1 MNNFN
6 VELIKIFLAVSKFHS
21 FSRAG
26 NFLYLDPSPVSKK
39 IRQLEK
45 MLNQQLFIRN
55 TQGVELTTEGLNFK
69 NNAQQLLL
77 DLKNLNLQPKIDW
90 NVLRIGLLDNI
101 AAYHYPEL
109 VAKRLNEVKL
119 FHITVRG
126 IDLVQ
131 QFNDGE
137 LDAIIINEESHQGIS
152 GEFLETKLRQE
163 PFGVVTNKEI
173 NLPNSISLNDLDP
186 TKLIIAPRYCPVSQQ
201 LLNIFDSA
209 DDIKQIGHTN
219 TLLEVV
225 AISDYQ
231 TILPWQMAQN
241 LIKNDHRFQVSKLVD
256 FPLRTISLFTRNQE
270 VQSFLV
276 SQL

>member
-26 NFLYLDPSPVSKK
+26 NFLYLDPSTVSKK

>member
-26 NFLYLDPSPVSKK
+26 NYLYIDPSTVSKK

-45 MLNQQLFIRN
+45 MLHQQLFIRN
-55 TQGVELTTEGLNFK
+55 NQGVELTTEGINFK
-69 NNAQQLLL
+69 NNAQKLLL

-90 NVLRIGLLDNI
+90 NILRIGILDNI
-101 AAYHYPEL
+101 AAYHYPDL
-109 VAKRLNEVKL
+109 VAERLNEVKQ
-119 FHITVRG
+119 FYITVRG

-131 QFNDGE
+131 KFNDGQ

-152 GEFLETKLRQE
+152 GEFLETKITQE
-163 PFGVVTNKEI
+163 SFGVVTNKKVD
-173 NLPNSISLNDLDP
+173 LPNSISLTDLDP
-186 TKLIIAPRYCPVSQQ
+186 SKLIIAPRYCPVSQQ

-209 DDIKQIGHTN
+209 EDIKQIGHTN

-231 TILPWQMAQN
+231 TILPWQITQS
-241 LIKNDHRFQVSKLVD
+241 LLKNDHRFQVSKLVD
-256 FPLRTISLFTRNQE
+256 LPSRTISLFTRNQD
-270 VQSFLV
+270 VQRFLI

>member
-26 NFLYLDPSPVSKK
+26 NFLYLDPSTVSKK

-69 NNAQQLLL
+69 NNAQKLLL

-90 NVLRIGLLDNI
+90 NVLRIGILDNI
-101 AAYHYPEL
+101 AAYHYSEL

-163 PFGVVTNKEI
+163 PFGVVTNKSI
-173 NLPNSISLNDLDP
+173 DLPDSVSLNDLDP
-186 TKLIIAPRYCPVSQQ
+186 AKLIIAPRYCPVSQQ

-209 DDIKQIGHTN
+209 EDIKQIGHTN
-219 TLLEVV
+219 TLLEVA

-256 FPLRTISLFTRNQE
+256 FPLRTISLFTRNQD

>member
-1 MNNFN
+1 MDNLNF
-6 VELIKIFLAVSKFHS
+6 ELIKIFLAVSKFHS

-26 NFLYLDPSPVSKK
+26 NYLYLDPSTISKK

-45 MLNQQLFIRN
+45 ILHQQLFVRN
-55 TQGVELTTEGLNFK
+55 SQGVELTTEGINFK
-69 NNAQQLLL
+69 NNAQKLLL

-90 NVLRIGLLDNI
+90 NVLRIGILDNI
-101 AAYHYPEL
+101 AAYHYPNL
-109 VAKRLNEVKL
+109 VAKRLNEVKQ

-131 QFNDGE
+131 QFNDGQ

-152 GEFLETKLRQE
+152 GDFLETKLGQE
-163 PFGVVTNKEI
+163 PFGVVTNKDI
-173 NLPNSISLNDLDP
+173 KLPDSISLNDLDP

-209 DDIKQIGHTN
+209 EDIKLIGHTN

-225 AISDYQ
+225 AISDHQ
-231 TILPWQMAQN
+231 TILPWQMAQK
-241 LIKNDHRFQVSKLVD
+241 LLKNDHRFQVSKLVD
-256 FPLRTISLFTRNQE
+256 FPSRTISLFTRNQD

>member
-26 NFLYLDPSPVSKK
+26 NYLYLDPSTVSKK

-45 MLNQQLFIRN
+45 MLHQQLFIRN
-55 TQGVELTTEGLNFK
+55 NQGVELTTEGINFK
-69 NNAQQLLL
+69 NNAQKLLL
-77 DLKNLNLQPKIDW
+77 DLKNFNLQPKIDW
-90 NVLRIGLLDNI
+90 NILRIGILDNI
-101 AAYHYPEL
+101 AAYHYPDL
-109 VAKRLNEVKL
+109 VAERLNEVKQ
-119 FHITVRG
+119 FYITVRG

-131 QFNDGE
+131 KFNDGQ

-152 GEFLETKLRQE
+152 GEFLETKITQE
-163 PFGVVTNKEI
+163 SFGVVTNKKVD
-173 NLPNSISLNDLDP
+173 LPNSISLTDLDP
-186 TKLIIAPRYCPVSQQ
+186 SKLIIAPRYCPVSQQ

-209 DDIKQIGHTN
+209 EDIKQIGHTN

-231 TILPWQMAQN
+231 TILPWQITQSLS
-241 LIKNDHRFQVSKLVD
+241 LIH
-256 FPLRTISLFTRNQE
+256 I
-270 VQSFLV
+270 
-276 SQL
+276 